1 MIFLIT
7 MWKRCLTIVAI
18 LVLLPLTAAQ
28 AYPSILPLD
37 EVKPGMKG
45 IAKTVVSGTNIEEFN
60 VEVLNVMKNPGSGD
74 LILVRTSGAVIDQT
88 GGIVQ
93 GMSGS
98 PVYIDG
104 KLVGAIAYGW
114 PLSDHTVGM
123 VTPIADMLKLW
134 DLGATEKV
142 SVGSGNAGERQNLLP
157 AATPLMV
164 SGLSDHAMTMLQ
176 DKLSP
181 YKLFPYAVGSQP
193 EATEGQAAAL
203 EPGSAVGIEL
213 VRGDVSV
220 GAIGTVTYTEG
231 NKVLAFG
238 HPFLQRGK
246 ASYLLTDAT
255 IYTVVNG
262 LESGFKVGSTGN
274 LLGMVTQDRKA
285 GIAGTVGQYP
295 AVIPMRITVTDTDVN
310 KIQDDAVQ
318 VVQNEELAPIL
329 SATTAYSVME
339 KAMDRIGAGSAKV
352 SFEISARNMPG
363 ETLRR
368 ENMFYSPVN
377 IGEMA
382 VSEFFE
388 ALNLLMTNPYNPVD
402 IMDVKMQV
410 TVNQERQTA
419 SIVSA
424 QAKAT
429 AAKPGETVPIQ
440 VKLKPYRSEPVT
452 ITVNYTVP
460 KEQAAGPLLLEVR
473 GGGMIPLTQLL
484 LKKQG
489 LDVELKNL
497 KTKAKNMT
505 FADSINEFTS
515 RDRNNAIVVEVLDTG
530 VMPEGTADSGK
541 AGSDDKAGL
550 FPVGESA
557 EHSAGDSGTLKG
569 ALTAGTTEAVKA
581 KTSATTDYIIDNDA
595 QVLINVVTDHKSK

>member
-7 MWKRCLTIVAI
+7 IWKRCLTIVAI
-18 LVLLPLTAAQ
+18 FVLLPLTAAQ

-45 IAKTVVSGTNIEEFN
+45 IAKTVVSGTAIEEFN
-60 VEVLNVMKNPGSGD
+60 VEVLNVMKNPGAGD

-134 DLGATEKV
+134 DLGTSGKP
-142 SVGSGNAGERQNLLP
+142 SVGSGIAGEKQNLLP

-193 EATEGQAAAL
+193 ETEGQAAAL

-262 LESGFKVGSTGN
+262 LESGFKVGSTGD

-285 GIAGTVGQYP
+285 GIAGIVGQYP
-295 AVIPMRITVTDTDVN
+295 SVIPMRITVTDTDVN

-419 SIVSA
+419 SIVDA
-424 QAKAT
+424 QAKVA

-440 VKLKPYRSEPVT
+440 VKLKPYRSEPVS

-497 KTKAKNMT
+497 KAKAKNMT

-530 VMPEGTADSGK
+530 VMPQGMADSGK

-550 FPVGESA
+550 FPVEEST
-557 EHSAGDSGTLKG
+557 ENSAGASGTLKG
-569 ALTAGTTEAVKA
+569 ALTSGTAETVKP
-581 KTSATTDYIIDNDA
+581 KTCTTTDYIIDNDA